1 MSDIIVDVNKPFKR
15 RALEAEVLT
24 LKDRKS
30 MCEETI
36 RAKDKAIIALSE
48 LLEKTTPTSANS
60 PLGEDILAESFHES
74 VKVSIL
80 LCPLLPFFVYVLMW
94 RRSSL
99 HD

>member
-1 MSDIIVDVNKPFKR
+1 
-15 RALEAEVLT
+15 
-24 LKDRKS
+24 

-74 VKVSIL
+74 VKVS
-80 LCPLLPFFVYVLMW
+80 VHV
-94 RRSSL
+94 
-99 HD
+99 